1 MFDSESD
8 FDSDY
13 WYPVFRNAI
22 SSFKDSNGRIKGA
35 LKSKAKSKIG
45 TLAPKAKKDL
55 IKALNSTSN
64 RLPDVK
70 EFIESHDIGEDS
82 LHVAK
87 FKNGDIDLE
96 NSGSLVRLF
105 ALSYM
110 ERRED
115 KRKMV
120 QKEATDRAN
129 RVASKT
135 ADKYRK
141 EITKRDT
148 EAAEKM
154 KDITQFLASESLM
167 NKAKIAKI
175 YTKTKPEI
183 IDWISKQDEVTKYG
197 FKGDPNLIA
206 NEIYSNGIKEIAEK
220 NRMEKN
226 LAANANTIRESL
238 NVIPEELEQR
248 LTEAETNQTAIRNRN
263 HLQKYI
269 LPIERPKVVQAY
281 KNGGLNPRLFR
292 GAYNIRM
299 NQ

>member
-1 MFDSESD
+1 MFDSETD

-13 WYPVFRNAI
+13 WYPVFRNAV
-22 SSFKDSNGRIKGA
+22 SSFKDSYGRIKSA

-45 TLAPKAKKDL
+45 TLAPKAKADL
-55 IKALNSTSN
+55 LKALSSTSK
-64 RLPDVK
+64 RLPEVK
-70 EFIESHDIGEDS
+70 DYIESHDIGEDS
-82 LHVAK
+82 LHVAR
-87 FKNGDIDLE
+87 FKNGNIDLE

-105 ALSYM
+105 ATSYM
-110 ERRED
+110 ERREN
-115 KRKMV
+115 KRRMI
-120 QKEATDRAN
+120 QKEATERAN
-129 RVASKT
+129 KVASKT
-135 ADKYRK
+135 AEKYRN
-141 EITKRDT
+141 EIAKRDT
-148 EAAEKM
+148 ESAEKM
-154 KDITQFLASESLM
+154 KDVTQFLASDSLM
-167 NKAKIAKI
+167 KKALASKI

-183 IDWISKQDEVTKYG
+183 VDWISKQDEVTKYG
-197 FKGDPNLIA
+197 FTGDPNLIA
-206 NEIYSNGIKEIAEK
+206 NEIYSNGIKEIADK

-281 KNGGLNPRLFR
+281 RNGGLNPRLFR